1 MKMTGYEKANARR
14 FTLILLNVVLLLGA
28 FYPIISLDH
37 EQLSLFTISGS
48 LDCRYAWN
56 DHEKLRE
63 AYNCLIGLMGL
74 LYFGAATLHLM
85 KLLGLLGERRRNSRF
100 LSIMFS
106 EASLAGTI
114 GTPLLWYLSIRAKE
128 RYETATAAETASIIA
143 PGVWAFVCLAITVW
157 MILLSIRLEPTKPV
171 FESLT
176 GTRTEDGI
184 MDYAAAG
191 REDISVTLLENTT
204 SVYEKNNL
212 RRWLL
217 FVITVF
223 PLFGMLLRLMNGLTA
238 WAVPGIL
245 RYGYTANKDILGR
258 YERIWAWLGAIAV
271 LVLFVT
277 TLFHIM
283 KMMGLL
289 GDKCRNNKRLSEDF
303 FILQIVALLGLAACN
318 YMLKVD
324 FIDGMQVLLQTV
336 KTTSDSG
343 KDFLVA
349 FLAPQYEY
357 SAFYDKSS
365 VWNYMKSLSCWYY
378 LWLGISVFGLI
389 PAHRLTWTKP
399 MIEGASPVEPQAP
412 EPENEDP
419 GQEPDTSEE

>member
-28 FYPIISLDH
+28 FFPIISLDY
-37 EQLSLFTISGS
+37 EQLSLFTIAGS
-48 LDCRYAWN
+48 HDCRYSWN
-56 DHEKLRE
+56 DYEKLRE

-128 RYETATAAETASIIA
+128 RYETATAAETASIMA

-217 FVITVF
+217 FVLSIF
-223 PLFGMLLRLMNGLTA
+223 SLFGMLLRLMNGLTA

-245 RYGYTANKDILGR
+245 RYGYTANKDILSR
-258 YERIWAWLGAIAV
+258 YDRIWAWLGAIAV

-289 GDKCRNNKRLSEDF
+289 GDKCRNNKRLSEDY

-324 FIDGMQVLLQTV
+324 FIGDMQVRWTNA
-336 KTTSDSG
+336 DSIMAV
-343 KDFLVA
+343 FLEK
-349 FLAPQYEY
+349 QYEY

-412 EPENEDP
+412 EPESEDP

>member
-28 FYPIISLDH
+28 FFPIISLDY
-37 EQLSLFTISGS
+37 EQLSLFTIAGS
-48 LDCRYAWN
+48 HDCRYSWN
-56 DHEKLRE
+56 DYEKLRE

-85 KLLGLLGERRRNSRF
+85 KLLGLLGEQRRNSRF

-128 RYETATAAETASIIA
+128 RYETATAAETASIMA
-143 PGVWAFVCLAITVW
+143 PGVWAFICLAITVW

-217 FVITVF
+217 FVLSIF
-223 PLFGMLLRLMNGLTA
+223 SLFGMLLRLMNGLTA
-238 WAVPGIL
+238 WCVPGIL
-245 RYGYTANKDILGR
+245 RYGYTANKDILSR
-258 YERIWAWLGAIAV
+258 YDRIWAWLGAIAV

-289 GDKCRNNKRLSEDF
+289 GDKCRNNKRLSEDY

-324 FIDGMQVLLQTV
+324 FIGDMQVRWTNA
-336 KTTSDSG
+336 DSIMAV
-343 KDFLVA
+343 FLEKK
-349 FLAPQYEY
+349 YEY